1 MFQALNQCKWKRSRR
16 VTKSAR
22 GFLGIRVTTAVLE
35 LISSNREPETGYPA
49 RDPPVSFAQGG
60 KTSSPS

>member
-1 MFQALNQCKWKRSRR
+1 M
-16 VTKSAR
+16 TKSAR

-49 RDPPVSFAQGG
+49 RDPSVSFAQGG